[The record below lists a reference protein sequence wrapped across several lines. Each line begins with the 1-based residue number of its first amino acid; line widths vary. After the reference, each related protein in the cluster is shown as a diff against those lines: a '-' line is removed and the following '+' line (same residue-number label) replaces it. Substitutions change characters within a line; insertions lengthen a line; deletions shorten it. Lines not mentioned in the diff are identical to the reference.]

1 MTIAKQL
8 RAMAGV
14 ARAYGNR
21 ALAQELARVARWSIT
36 FKGWQTRPNIGP
48 HAPSVALLHAAA
60 THDALQFAGLQGG
73 ECFTAM
79 HRAYRQN

>member
-8 RAMAGV
+8 KAMARV
-14 ARAYGNR
+14 ARDNGNS
-21 ALAQELARVARWSIT
+21 ALAKELARVARWAVT

-48 HAPSVALLHAAA
+48 HAPSVALLHADI
-60 THDALQFAGLQGG
+60 THRALQFAGLQGG

-79 HRAYRQN
+79 HRAYRQY